1 MVARRRLHDAVAALD
16 DGYDGTLAD
25 LAAHGGWYDQ
35 NQFARDFAA
44 LVGVTPGAYRDRS
57 TLS

>member
-1 MVARRRLHDAVAALD
+1 LHDAVAALD
-16 DGYDGTLAD
+16 DGSDGSPAD
-25 LAAHGGWYDQ
+25 LAAHDGWYDQ

-57 TLS
+57 TRN